1 MAAQVAFPSSSRL
14 LVNGNFSEQLFVSKS
29 SAMFICRG
37 FCFGHYRVS
46 GLPSSTSSKLNT
58 PYLKKPE
65 RRPDMHSCKRNFSVA
80 SLVDADG
87 AITSELVPSI
97 DQMLLMTSIFL
108 TYLAG
113 VIPSNIREKVQSKNM
128 DTDRTSFSGSA
139 RRNNNC
145 NNTKFAWDIVKGKLL
160 SSLSST
166 KEELDFGATPIESE
180 QNYGRQPS
188 NLCALAQGSRLRFNF
203 QQRYSDGGRYPVEL
217 IEVDYISEDAASL
230 SKESFL
236 TIYNEVIKN
245 SCQPLCV
252 TWLEEE
258 LLLKNDKTNKE
269 CLSVVIGELDGHGNV
284 LMNIKKSGKEDLYA
298 ELICVLRFGFVR
310 KDGLYGNNLFMDHG
324 VSILE
329 DLVIMLADGIA
340 SWMKWRLASG
350 VLCDKKVPLK
360 LKGKFY
366 RVTVRP
372 VMLYGAECWPV
383 KRFYIQKLRVVE
395 MRMFCW
401 MCGLIRWDKV
411 RNEIIREKMRVTSV
425 EDKMREGRL
434 RWFGHVMRRDA
445 GAPVR
450 RCERLALDGFRS
462 RGRPKKYWKEVIGHD
477 MEQLQLTED
486 MTLDRKDPNRIEKE
500 VVDYYSKLYSE
511 ATNMRPA
518 YMHPNCP
525 RLTKE
530 EHEKLQRGFK
540 ENEVLRCLKLCA
552 TVKAPGPDGF
562 TMGFFIKCSE
572 ISEARHH
579 VGLSELL

>member
-1 MAAQVAFPSSSRL
+1 MAAQVAFPLSSRL

-87 AITSELVPSI
+87 AITSELVPPI

-188 NLCALAQGSRLRFNF
+188 NLCALAQGSRLRLLWASF
-203 QQRYSDGGRYPVEL
+203 QL
-217 IEVDYISEDAASL
+217 LKKEVDYISEDAASL

-340 SWMKWRLASG
+340 SMYLGLISVDSSMSNEMNKLDLS
-350 VLCDKKVPLK
+350 LCTMSTRALQKLRNEITLNQWLHQNMETVVSMYEDRFDLCTIQSQLVEVSSKNKDQTINWWKKLSVISS
-360 LKGKFY
+360 
-366 RVTVRP
+366 RP
-372 VMLYGAECWPV
+372 VSRQLNVVVIDQISVPV
-383 KRFYIQKLRVVE
+383 KRTKELRALTGWRYYYSLFLELADIAMPLVRIVIAKVSDAVSFFLVSLIG
-395 MRMFCW
+395 RSL
-401 MCGLIRWDKV
+401 GLIYTG
-411 RNEIIREKMRVTSV
+411 IRQS
-425 EDKMREGRL
+425 L
-434 RWFGHVMRRDA
+434 RW
-445 GAPVR
+445 
-450 RCERLALDGFRS
+450 
-462 RGRPKKYWKEVIGHD
+462 K
-477 MEQLQLTED
+477 
-486 MTLDRKDPNRIEKE
+486 N
-500 VVDYYSKLYSE
+500 
-511 ATNMRPA
+511 
-518 YMHPNCP
+518 
-525 RLTKE
+525 
-530 EHEKLQRGFK
+530 
-540 ENEVLRCLKLCA
+540 
-552 TVKAPGPDGF
+552 
-562 TMGFFIKCSE
+562 
-572 ISEARHH
+572 
-579 VGLSELL
+579 